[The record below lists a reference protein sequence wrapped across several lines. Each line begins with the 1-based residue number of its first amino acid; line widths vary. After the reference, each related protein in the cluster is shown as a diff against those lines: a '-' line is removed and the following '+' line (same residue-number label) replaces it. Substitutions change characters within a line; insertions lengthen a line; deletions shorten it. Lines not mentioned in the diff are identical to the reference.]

1 MRKDHDF
8 IPNGRHVSRDEF
20 YQYSKRR
27 DEEYKRINNRL
38 ELVEKAEEKT
48 YQLISSIERMAAS
61 IENIIKIQ
69 EKQEKQI
76 EIHDGRLDNLETK
89 SGKKW
94 EDISQHMWKAVAAAI
109 VAYVLYQ
116 AGIFQIP

>member
-1 MRKDHDF
+1 M
-8 IPNGRHVSRDEF
+8 
-20 YQYSKRR
+20 
-27 DEEYKRINNRL
+27 
-38 ELVEKAEEKT
+38 EKAEEKT